1 MEVFMSD
8 ETIEKTFQVADPA
21 RLNISN
27 IRGLINIQ
35 PGDANVIHVSAVK
48 YSNFDSGRY
57 TIEMTQ
63 ESDGIVRVETRS
75 NETLFGFLS
84 HPPKVE
90 YTLQVPQGIQLY
102 ASGISSSIKVGGLNG
117 EFKLKTVSGGI
128 EIVDL
133 SGPFKLN
140 VVSGDISGS
149 RLTGTLELEAVS
161 GRVRLMESNFPK
173 ADASTVSGNLVLQT
187 SLSDGPYHFSSVS
200 GSVRMLV
207 PADTHCNAELSS
219 VSGSIRSSLPATTTG
234 MGHGSKVTLI
244 QGGGAEVRLKSVSG
258 SLSFETEGVPAETV
272 SAIPSV
278 PVPPIPPSPS
288 VQNAPESLSTS
299 EILQRIESGEMT
311 VDEAIK
317 LMKDQP

>member
-1 MEVFMSD
+1 MSD
-8 ETIEKTFQVADPA
+8 ETIEKAFQVADPA
-21 RLNISN
+21 HLNISN
-27 IRGLINIQ
+27 LRGSINIQ
-35 PGDANVIHVSAVK
+35 PGEAHVIQVRAVK
-48 YSNFDSGRY
+48 RGNFDSGRY

-63 ESDGIVRVETRS
+63 DSDGSVRVETRS
-75 NETLFGFLS
+75 NETMFGFLS

-90 YTLQVPQGIQLY
+90 YTLQVPQGVQLY
-102 ASGISSSIKVGGLNG
+102 ASGISSSLKVSGLKG
-117 EFKLKTVSGGI
+117 EFRLKTVSG
-128 EIVDL
+128 EIDLSDL

-149 RLTGTLELEAVS
+149 HLTGTLELQAVS
-161 GRVRLMESNFPK
+161 GRVRLMESNFPN
-173 ADASTVSGNLVLQT
+173 ADASTVSGDLVLQT

-219 VSGSIRSSLPATTTG
+219 VSGSIRSSLPATTTRI
-234 MGHGSKVTLI
+234 GHGSKVTKI
-244 QGGGAEVRLKSVSG
+244 QGGGTEVRLKSVSG
-258 SLSFETEGVPAETV
+258 SLSFETEGVPAEAV
-272 SAIPSV
+272 SVTSDV
-278 PVPPIPPSPS
+278 PTPPTPPSPP
-288 VQNAPESLSTS
+288 VQTAAEPLSTP